1 MGSASSALPHP
12 VGPSFLSSL
21 LQPQVRRLLRPRVH
35 LLICAQ
41 PLPSLRVFWPFSLL
55 HPPTCLHSFTTT
67 TETPSPALPAASLG
81 SGPVPLS
88 LLSGHC
94 GRGVLCGD
102 SPEGLRTGGGAP
114 ECTHFLTLRTCPL
127 SWSIARLGLRR
138 MFSLSPSTGERGGGR
153 ANCQAP
159 APHQQAFQRAA
170 PPRCQGLGPNH
181 ISSPLPRPC
190 PQTSP
195 PGKHTGC
202 TSRAPPRSP
211 STSGEL
217 A

>member
-102 SPEGLRTGGGAP
+102 SPEGLRTGGGGPGMHSLPHPAHLPAKLEHRPAGPPADVFLVP
-114 ECTHFLTLRTCPL
+114 EHGG
-127 SWSIARLGLRR
+127 AR
-138 MFSLSPSTGERGGGR
+138 GR
-153 ANCQAP
+153 ACQ
-159 APHQQAFQRAA
+159 
-170 PPRCQGLGPNH
+170 
-181 ISSPLPRPC
+181 LPSPC
-190 PQTSP
+190 PPPTGVPKSCSP
-195 PGKHTGC
+195 KM
-202 TSRAPPRSP
+202 PRSG
-211 STSGEL
+211 S
-217 A
+217 